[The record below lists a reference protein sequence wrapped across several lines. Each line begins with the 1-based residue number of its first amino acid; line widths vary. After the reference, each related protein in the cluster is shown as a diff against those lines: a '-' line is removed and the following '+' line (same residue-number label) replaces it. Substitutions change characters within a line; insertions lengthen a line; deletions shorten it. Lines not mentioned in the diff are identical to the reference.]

1 MTSMFDAEIRTVFEG
16 RIRALRPDAQRR
28 WGRMTAP
35 QMVCHLSDQLRIAL
49 GLLPTQPIAGPL
61 RYTPM
66 KQLVIDILPWPKGR
80 IQGPPEAFT
89 NPPDQWDRDVAALL
103 ELLDTFGRRRGQ
115 RAWAA
120 HPTFGRMSGALWG
133 RLTCRHFDH
142 HLRQFGV

>member
-1 MTSMFDAEIRTVFEG
+1 MASMFDSEIRTVFEG

-49 GLLPTQPIAGPL
+49 GVLPARPIAGPL

-66 KQLVIDILPWPKGR
+66 KQLAIDVLPWPKGR

-89 NPPDQWDRDVAALL
+89 SAPDQWEHDVAVLL
-103 ELLDTFGRRRGQ
+103 ELLDTFGRRSAQ
-115 RAWAA
+115 QSWAP
-120 HPTFGRMSGALWG
+120 HPTFGRMSGALWS

-142 HLRQFGV
+142 HLTQFGV